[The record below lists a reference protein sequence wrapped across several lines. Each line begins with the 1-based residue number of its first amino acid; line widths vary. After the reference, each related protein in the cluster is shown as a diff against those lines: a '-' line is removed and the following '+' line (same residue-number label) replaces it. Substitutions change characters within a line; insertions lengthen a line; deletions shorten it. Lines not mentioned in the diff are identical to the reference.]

1 MHEYKSEIYSQ
12 MMELERELMR
22 KERQIEY
29 LQIELKKYHALID
42 ELRQGMRPVGVIEEV
57 RGSNAY
63 VRLAGGQLFQVSI
76 PPELMGRVSPDQDA
90 ILSPNKGAIID
101 VVERPKRKSVWRH
114 KVETMPDLYYDDFIG
129 LKKEFKEFR
138 KSIEW
143 ILNTKIRENR
153 EKLMKDRELLE
164 EAGSVLL
171 FGPPGTGKTYM
182 AKVIAGSMSKLGLK
196 TSFIKVEGYELVSK
210 WLGESAK
217 NVKEIFKLAREVSP
231 SILFIDE
238 VDAIGRARMETTTD
252 AGRDVQGM
260 LNQILIELGEGFSS
274 NKNVAVVFATNFP
287 ELIDPALLDRVKKII
302 YIRAPRTKEEVSE
315 LFNYYASKVRIDP
328 SILNKNGSLK
338 AYVFDEV
345 WNIIR
350 KRKLVYEA
358 SIQTREIK
366 VKEEYFVTPRD
377 IKNVIQESVN
387 DASFDGLS
395 FVTEEII
402 LKYVNELV
410 KVGKSPISFIVS

>member
-1 MHEYKSEIYSQ
+1 MHEYKSEIYAQ
-12 MMELERELMR
+12 IMELERELMR

-29 LQIELKKYHALID
+29 LQIELKKYYNLVE
-42 ELRQGMRPVGVIEEV
+42 ELKQGMRPVGIIEEV
-57 RGSNAY
+57 RGNNAY

-76 PPELMGRVSPDQDA
+76 PPELIDKVSPNKDA
-90 ILSPNKGAIID
+90 ILSPNKGTIID
-101 VVERPKRKSVWRH
+101 VVDRPKRKSLWMH
-114 KVETMPDLYYDDFIG
+114 KVETMPDLHYDDFIG

-143 ILNTKIRENR
+143 ILNARIRENK
-153 EKLMKDRELLE
+153 EKLIKDKKLLE
-164 EAGSVLL
+164 EVGSVLL

-182 AKVIAGSMSKLGLK
+182 AKVIAGSMSKFGLK

-238 VDAIGRARMETTTD
+238 ADAIGRARVEATTD
-252 AGRDVQGM
+252 AGRDIQGM
-260 LNQILIELGEGFSS
+260 LNQFLIELGEGFSS

-287 ELIDPALLDRVKKII
+287 GLIDPALMDRIKKII
-302 YIRAPRTKEEVSE
+302 YVRAPRTKDEVKE
-315 LFNYYASKVRIDP
+315 LFDYYISKVKVDP
-328 SILNKNGSLK
+328 NILNKNGSLK
-338 AYVFDEV
+338 AHVFDEI
-345 WNIIR
+345 WNIIK

-358 SIQTREIK
+358 NIQSREIK
-366 VKEEYFVTPRD
+366 VKEEYSITPRD
-377 IKNVIQESVN
+377 IKNIIQESVN
-387 DASFDGLS
+387 DASFDGLE
-395 FVTEEII
+395 FITEEII

-410 KVGKSPISFIVS
+410 KVGKSNLGYIIS

>member
-1 MHEYKSEIYSQ
+1 MHEYKSEIYAQ
-12 MMELERELMR
+12 IMELERELMR

-29 LQIELKKYHALID
+29 LQIELKKYYNLVE
-42 ELRQGMRPVGVIEEV
+42 ELKQGMRPVGIIEEV
-57 RGSNAY
+57 RGNNAY

-76 PPELMGRVSPDQDA
+76 PPELIDKVSPNKDA
-90 ILSPNKGAIID
+90 ILSPNKGTIID
-101 VVERPKRKSVWRH
+101 VVDRPKRKSLWMH
-114 KVETMPDLYYDDFIG
+114 KVETMPDLHYDDFIG

-143 ILNTKIRENR
+143 ILNARIRENK
-153 EKLMKDRELLE
+153 EKLIKDKKLLE
-164 EAGSVLL
+164 EVGSVLL

-182 AKVIAGSMSKLGLK
+182 AKVIAGSMSKFGLK

-238 VDAIGRARMETTTD
+238 ADAIGRARVEATTD
-252 AGRDVQGM
+252 AGRDIQGM
-260 LNQILIELGEGFSS
+260 LNQFLIELGEGFSS

-287 ELIDPALLDRVKKII
+287 GLIDPALMDRIKKII
-302 YIRAPRTKEEVSE
+302 YVRAPRTKDEVKE
-315 LFNYYASKVRIDP
+315 LFDYYISKVKVDP
-328 SILNKNGSLK
+328 NILNKNGSLK
-338 AYVFDEV
+338 AHVFDEI

-358 SIQTREIK
+358 NIQSREIK
-366 VKEEYFVTPRD
+366 VKEEYSITPRD
-377 IKNVIQESVN
+377 IKNIIQESVN
-387 DASFDGLS
+387 DASFDGLE
-395 FVTEEII
+395 FITEEII

-410 KVGKSPISFIVS
+410 KVGKSNLGYIIS